1 MNLSKLMSI
10 TVLVSCFSIVPLA
23 GDPKTIHLGFTP
35 DFIDFSPDDRYM
47 VAENEN
53 QYVVLDTK
61 VNRKVLEG
69 KYTFKIALM
78 FVKHKFCP
86 LSNFRGTAEKRT
98 KKKAC

>member
-1 MNLSKLMSI
+1 MNLFKLISI
-10 TVLVSCFSIVPLA
+10 TLLVSCFSEVRSA
-23 GDPKTIHLGFTP
+23 EGPKMIDLGFTP
-35 DFIDFSPDDRYM
+35 EFIDFSPNDHYM

-53 QYVVLDTK
+53 QYVVWDTK